1 MGYPGKGH
9 PKGVLCRRFPG
20 NTSDGEGY
28 NRGKGKAQVAV
39 EIVASC
45 SLKMPAKDQMR
56 STLGKYIAEPEDVYD
71 MQAVCLADS

>member
-1 MGYPGKGH
+1 MGYPGKGR

>member
-1 MGYPGKGH
+1 M
-9 PKGVLCRRFPG
+9 
-20 NTSDGEGY
+20 
-28 NRGKGKAQVAV
+28 